1 LSPPPRIILRLV
13 SIALL
18 TSGICLAFLTLS
30 GSAVRSAVLG
40 RLRDADPAADVGRI
54 SASPGVVLMEDLQL
68 PSLGLRLETVVAWWS
83 GNPLSPDLDSLLIS
97 GCRWTPDSMDCGGP
111 GHGGSGTELPPAR
124 FTGLSIVHGGREL
137 TSLCGSFA
145 GGNTGR
151 GSFMAVGEAG
161 LATGSFRLLDGADS
175 LHLDWFRYSG
185 GASWLLPLPAPLRAH
200 VIEGSLSAA
209 VGDGAIE
216 ADGSIASMD
225 GQPARSAFHVSVGRF
240 GTRFS
245 AVFDLAELREL
256 MIATADS
263 LLGGCPLDA
272 SPRGF
277 LEVEFLDSD
286 TVRISA
292 DASLDSVMIFHPAL
306 AEDTVFTSLFLRME
320 GIAILGTGEVQVDS
334 GVIGMGDIVFGF
346 SLDGRFTDPPRLAL
360 RVWNPCLYGEDI
372 SASLPAGLL
381 GSLEGLQLGGDASVD
396 LTLVLDWGEPD
407 SSDFQADLDV
417 SRLTV
422 LSCPVGVGVYR
433 TGGSCRMRDSW
444 GNSETVILDPAEA
457 PQFVPFESLH
467 PCLEGILKCAEDAS
481 FRSHSGFS
489 ELQIRSS
496 IQDNMERGAFVR
508 GGSTITMQLARNLML
523 GRDRNLARKLQ
534 EAFLTWRLEESLSK
548 DRILEIYC
556 NIVELGPGTFGFQ
569 EAAQY
574 YFASDLGNLTTREV
588 AFLVSV
594 LPGPALYHRF
604 YRDGVVPGY
613 WNDYLDRLVTLAGQR
628 GWIPQDSVSAGLEG
642 SLVFGRGG

>member
-1 LSPPPRIILRLV
+1 LIPYLRRRLRPLI
-13 SIALL
+13 IALI
-18 TSGICLAFLTLS
+18 TSGICLTFLALS
-30 GSAVRSAVLG
+30 GYAVRSTVLG
-40 RLRDADPAADVGRI
+40 RLRDADPAASVGRV
-54 SASPGVVLMEDLQL
+54 SASPGLVLLEDLRF
-68 PSLGLRLETVVAWWS
+68 PSLGLRFETVVAWWS
-83 GNPLSPDLDSLLIS
+83 GNPISPDLDSLLIS
-97 GCRWTPDSMDCGGP
+97 GCRWSPDSMNRT
-111 GHGGSGTELPPAR
+111 GHGQGGGGTELPPAR
-124 FTGLSIVHGGREL
+124 FTGLSILHEGREL
-137 TSLCGSFA
+137 TCLCGSFA
-145 GGNTGR
+145 GGSTGR
-151 GSFMAVGEAG
+151 GDFMAVGEAG
-161 LATGSFRLLDGADS
+161 LATGSFRLLDGTDS
-175 LHLDWFRYSG
+175 LRLDWFRYSG
-185 GASWLLPLPAPLRAH
+185 GASWLLPLPAPLRAR

-209 VGDGAIE
+209 VGEGAVE

-225 GQPARSAFHVSVGRF
+225 GQPARSAFHVSLGRS

-245 AVFDLAELREL
+245 ALFDLAELRDL
-256 MIATADS
+256 MISATDS
-263 LLGGCPLDA
+263 LLGGCPLDLRP
-272 SPRGF
+272 SGL

-292 DASLDSVMIFHPAL
+292 DAALDSIMIFHPAL
-306 AEDTVFTSLFLRME
+306 SGDTVFTNLFLRME
-320 GIAILGTGEVQVDS
+320 GTAVLGTGEVRVDS
-334 GVIGMGDIVFGF
+334 GVIGMGTLLLGF
-346 SLDGRFTDPPRLAL
+346 SLEGRFSDPPRLAL
-360 RVWNPCLYGEDI
+360 RVWNPCLRGEDL

-381 GSLEGLQLGGDASVD
+381 GSLEGLRLGGEASVD
-396 LTLVLDWGEPD
+396 LTLVLDWGAPD
-407 SSDFQADLDV
+407 SSDFRTDLDV
-417 SRLTV
+417 SGLTV
-422 LSCPVGVGVYR
+422 LSCPVGVGGYR

-444 GNSETVILDPAEA
+444 GGSQTVFFCAADNPS
-457 PQFVPFESLH
+457 FVPFESLH

-534 EAFLTWRLEESLSK
+534 EAFLTWRLEENLGK

-569 EAAQY
+569 EGAWY
-574 YFASDLGNLTTREV
+574 YFGADLGDLTTREV

-594 LPGPALYHRF
+594 LPGPALYYRF
-604 YRDGVVPGY
+604 YRDGTVPGY

-642 SLVFGRGG
+642 TLVFRQGG